1 MNLAYDLDYDDM
13 TVISMGSYAT
23 IPDLNQIG
31 NGTVEEYLNFAV
43 MHNISYPNLS
53 YEQADDNDDIM
64 SLVEDEV
71 PDDDSSLPSLEWG
84 NDSVVTVP
92 ISGVPIGKVQEP
104 IDVIIVEHDYSVI
117 GGVVY
122 IHDG

>member
-1 MNLAYDLDYDDM
+1 MNLAYDLDYDNM

-64 SLVEDEV
+64 SLIEDEV
-71 PDDDSSLPSLEWG
+71 YNEEHSLSSLLWE
-84 NDSVVTVP
+84 NNSVVTVP
-92 ISGVPIGKVQEP
+92 IGDVQEP